1 MSRPIKYRE
10 IVESPDSAGRYLAGI
25 STMYGLTYRGEWL
38 VQVQP
43 KPWEGISVR
52 RYFKMIYATEGMA
65 LANAKK
71 IKSKYGIEP
80 EIVEINTD
88 DVELA

>member
-10 IVESPDSAGRYLAGI
+10 IAAGDDSDGRYLAGI
-25 STMYGLTYRGEWL
+25 STMYGLTYQGEWL
-38 VQVQP
+38 VQVKP

-65 LANAKK
+65 QTHAKK
-71 IKSKYGIEP
+71 IQAKYGIEP
-80 EIVEINTD
+80 EIIEINTND
-88 DVELA
+88 MELV